1 MYDGKYFVNLHPKII
16 YPENVLTGLINI
28 FVPVS
33 SEILAQ
39 IITPIVSANTETAV
53 YFWSLVLFQLNQILF
68 FYFRGWILVILRIW
82 NDGQESNF
90 QSSLSICNVVCAHFS

>member
-1 MYDGKYFVNLHPKII
+1 MYDGKYFVNLHQKII

-39 IITPIVSANTETAV
+39 IITPIIFANTETAV

-68 FYFRGWILVILRIW
+68 YFRGWILVILKIW
-82 NDGQESNF
+82 RDGQESNF
-90 QSSLSICNVVCAHFS
+90 QSGLSICNVVCAHSS